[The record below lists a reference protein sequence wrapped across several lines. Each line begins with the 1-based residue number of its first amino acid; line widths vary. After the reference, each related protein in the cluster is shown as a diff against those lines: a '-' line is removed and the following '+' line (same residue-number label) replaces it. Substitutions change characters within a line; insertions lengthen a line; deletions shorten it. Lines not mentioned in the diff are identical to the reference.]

1 MTLTAS
7 LLDVDKSS
15 SGAMAAPRTIE
26 DTGLAIDQIEQLL
39 TKTLFGGELSGHS
52 IAERM
57 RLPYSILEPL
67 VERLRAERMIEV
79 KGAAGSGTAAFRYA
93 LTDLG
98 RERARPRAPRDP
110 GSAGDRAVSR
120 LRRHDRDVRA
130 SALRA
135 DRHR

>member
-15 SGAMAAPRTIE
+15 SAMAAPRTIE

-57 RLPYSILEPL
+57 RCCRFLAS
-67 VERLRAERMIEV
+67 
-79 KGAAGSGTAAFRYA
+79 
-93 LTDLG
+93 
-98 RERARPRAPRDP
+98 RPRTMP
-110 GSAGDRAVSR
+110 GSK
-120 LRRHDRDVRA
+120 
-130 SALRA
+130 
-135 DRHR
+135 